1 MDKIPTD
8 TCIRQVLDPVAPEYC
23 FPVYA
28 DVHRL
33 LEQRGVLDR
42 EYRTL
47 EGGFLLALD
56 GRTTFYHSAITPVF
70 VRSGTN
76 RVIAVDRKRAIVG
89 AIPVYERGPYS
100 RRQ

>member
-42 EYRTL
+42 ENRTL

-76 RVIAVDRKRAIVG
+76 RVIAAEPEKSDCGSDTAL
-89 AIPVYERGPYS
+89 
-100 RRQ
+100 